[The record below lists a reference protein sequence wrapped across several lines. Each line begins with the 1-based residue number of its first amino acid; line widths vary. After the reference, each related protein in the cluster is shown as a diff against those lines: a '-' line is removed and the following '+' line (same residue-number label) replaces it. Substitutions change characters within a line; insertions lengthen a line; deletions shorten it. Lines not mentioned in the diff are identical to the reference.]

1 MRSISSRGP
10 IVFTYVL
17 FFWVRKWTLKKKK
30 VTVVVWFWRSF
41 FLKMFYCAGG
51 RTDGWTGGRVDGE
64 QKGPLIFFIL
74 RYIKHY
80 THIYLYTKEKLSGQI
95 SCGFKILDKLGVR
108 RNKIKN
114 TLLVGFF
121 KNQSKSQIFIKEIT
135 CKFYRE
141 FILKG
146 ILLYFF
152 SRSEK
157 FIKDFSCKF

>member
-1 MRSISSRGP
+1 MN
-10 IVFTYVL
+10 FE
-17 FFWVRKWTLKKKK
+17 KKKGHCSS
-30 VTVVVWFWRSF
+30 VILAELFPQNVLLCGW
-41 FLKMFYCAGG
+41 
-51 RTDGWTGGRVDGE
+51 TDGRVDGRVDGE

-121 KNQSKSQIFIKEIT
+121 KNQSKSNIFIKEIT
-135 CKFYRE
+135 C
-141 FILKG
+141 
-146 ILLYFF
+146 
-152 SRSEK
+152 
-157 FIKDFSCKF
+157 